1 MNRKILLNPGPVTTT
16 QGVKSALI
24 VEDICHREQEFT
36 QLVQGI
42 RSDLLKVANADNHYS
57 AILFTASGT
66 GALEACLSS
75 VVADNQTIAIISN
88 GTYGERLVKIA
99 TRYGLQVIEIK
110 QPVDQPLDV
119 QAVEI
124 TLRDNNISHL
134 AMVHHET
141 SLGTLNPLHTVGKL
155 CKKYNCEYIV
165 DAMSSFAGSAIHMP
179 NDHIDYLIS
188 SSNKCL
194 HGMPGMAFVI
204 AKRDR
209 LLNSEGHAR
218 SFYFDLHQQHHA
230 LERGGEMPFT
240 PAIQVAYAFKQ
251 ALNEFFAEGA
261 QQRIERFEHNYNVL
275 TKGLGE
281 LGFHCVTP
289 QTCQSKLLVT
299 VQFPNDGCKYDFN
312 LLHDHLYAKGITIYP
327 KKIPIAN
334 SFRLSCIGDI
344 STQDIKH
351 FLKELESYMT
361 KYKKELLV
369 NHER

>member
-16 QGVKSALI
+16 DGVKNAML
-24 VEDICHREQEFT
+24 VDDICHREQEFT
-36 QLVQGI
+36 DLVQAI
-42 RSDLLKVANADNHYS
+42 RSDLLKVANADDDYS

-75 VVADNQTIAIISN
+75 VVANNQTIAIINN
-88 GTYGERLVKIA
+88 GSYGERLIKIA
-99 TRYGLQVIEIK
+99 QRYGLDVLTID
-110 QPVDQPLDV
+110 QPADQPLDL
-119 QAVEI
+119 QAIEDA
-124 TLRDNNISHL
+124 LKNNNISFL

-141 SLGTLNPLHTVGKL
+141 SLGTLNPLNAVGEL
-155 CKKYNCEYIV
+155 CEKYQCEFIV
-165 DAMSSFAGSAIHMP
+165 DAMSSFAGSPIHMH

-204 AKRDR
+204 AHRESLK
-209 LLNSEGHAR
+209 NTEGNAR

-261 QQRIERFEHNYNVL
+261 EQRIERFQHNYQVL
-275 TKGLGE
+275 TKGLAE

-289 QTCQSKLLVT
+289 QACQSKLLVT
-299 VQFPNDGCKYDFN
+299 VQFPNDGCNYDFN

-334 SFRLSCIGDI
+334 SFRLSCIGDLTTHEI
-344 STQDIKH
+344 NI

-361 KYKKELLV
+361 KNKKELLV